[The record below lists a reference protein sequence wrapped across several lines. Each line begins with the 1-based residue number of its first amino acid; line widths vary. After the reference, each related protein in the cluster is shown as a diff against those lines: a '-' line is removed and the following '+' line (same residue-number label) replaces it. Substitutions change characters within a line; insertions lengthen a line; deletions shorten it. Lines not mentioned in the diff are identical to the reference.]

1 MEGDIMGIKKIGVLG
16 AGAMGSGI
24 ALVAAQ
30 SGYAVVLSDIDLA
43 FVDKGLKWISNFLN
57 KSVEKGKMTA
67 EQKDA
72 IIGRIVRTTGV
83 DEFNDV
89 DMVIEAIIEDLQI
102 KKDSFNKL
110 DQVCKPEALLTTN
123 TSSMSITQIAASTK
137 RPAQVAG
144 LHFFNPAPIMRLVE
158 IIRGYYTNDDTVK
171 TLKEVTVKFGKT
183 PVEVK
188 KDSPGFIVNRVMMA
202 QYIEAIK
209 LVEEGVATLEDIDIA
224 VKLGLNHPMGPFE
237 LHDFTGVDIGYHVA
251 NYFCDE
257 CKDIRWNPPLPLKEL
272 IRSGRLGRKTGAGWY
287 SY

>member
-1 MEGDIMGIKKIGVLG
+1 MEVKKIGVLG

-30 SGYAVVLSDIDLA
+30 SGYDVVLSDIDLA
-43 FVDKGLKWISNFLN
+43 FVDKGLKWIGNFLN

-72 IIGRIVRTTGV
+72 IIGKIVRTTGV

-89 DMVIEAIIEDLQI
+89 DVVIEAIIEDLQV
-102 KKDSFNKL
+102 KKDAFNQL

-123 TSSMSITQIAASTK
+123 TSSISITQIAASTK
-137 RPAQVAG
+137 RPDRVAG
-144 LHFFNPAPIMRLVE
+144 LHFFNPAPVMRLVE
-158 IIRGYYTNDDTVK
+158 IIRGYYTSDDTVN
-171 TLKEVTVKFGKT
+171 TLLDVTVKFNKKSI
-183 PVEVK
+183 VVK
-188 KDSPGFIVNRVMMA
+188 KDSPGFVVNRVMMA

-209 LVEEGVATLEDIDIA
+209 LVEEGVATPEDVDIA

-237 LHDFTGVDIGYHVA
+237 LHDFTGTDIGYHVA

-257 CKDIRWNPPLPLKEL
+257 CKDIRWNPPLALKEL
-272 IRSGRLGRKTGAGWY
+272 IRAGRLGRKTGSGWY
-287 SY
+287 NY